1 GDIIELDD
9 FSWTIYEEGKEPV
22 KTELPNSVTAKIKN
36 TTAKPYKAYIIYSE
50 YSSAN
55 EMLGTQYKFID
66 VPANDE
72 KSFDMNFTAPN
83 GDEVAKAY
91 AYLWKLGTSVPMSEM
106 VIVK

>member
-1 GDIIELDD
+1 
-9 FSWTIYEEGKEPV
+9 
-22 KTELPNSVTAKIKN
+22 
-36 TTAKPYKAYIIYSE
+36 
-50 YSSAN
+50 
-55 EMLGTQYKFID
+55 MLGTQYKFIE